1 METLAGDIEDRRAVV
16 VEFPD
21 MDRARVLRVTHM
33 NWVNWAELREDI
45 WLRPSGETGSGHSI
59 AEISFTRER
68 KDYAYPHYLCQVQS
82 AILATQLSGM

>member
-21 MDRARVLRVTHM
+21 MDRAHVLRVTHM
-33 NWVNWAELREDI
+33 NWADPRKDI

-59 AEISFTRER
+59 AEISITRER
-68 KDYAYPHYLCQVQS
+68 KDYAYPHYLCHVQS
-82 AILATQLSGM
+82 AIMATQLSGM